1 MLPAS
6 RVLSA
11 IAIAI
16 GLALVVGAGLA
27 PRFVHSDARLPLDVQ
42 HTTFRLVDD
51 ATGYQRQLHWDLLEP
66 ADAKS
71 VAVRVGSTLV
81 RSAEDNQVGQPDE
94 QPGDSHAE
102 DGPDTTELVDAD
114 VWAFDMDRRTGEALS
129 TAQLS
134 HTLVTPAA
142 HIEIDGQWLKFPVDA
157 EKTSYDVFDETLRGS
172 YPAAFQEEV
181 TVDGVELYRYR
192 QVIDPV
198 NVASKYADARNTK
211 QEELPVPEE
220 VPEEN
225 AEEVPEKAPEGALD
239 EAPEEAPEEALDEAP
254 EEAPEEALDEAPE
267 EALEQD
273 PEPAIRRQLYLHHS
287 ATRDYFVHPRT
298 GMIVDLHET
307 VDDYFA
313 THTGEHIED
322 GIAYQAQLAD
332 ADVDK
337 LITQAESFPD
347 DDTVRLIRYI
357 VLGIGVIITVL
368 ALIGVFG
375 GFRRARQN

>member
-11 IAIAI
+11 IAIGI

-27 PRFVHSDARLPLDVQ
+27 PRFVHIDARLPLDVQ

-66 ADAKS
+66 ADAES

-81 RSAEDNQVGQPDE
+81 RRTADSQAGQPDE
-94 QPGDSHAE
+94 QVENSHA
-102 DGPDTTELVDAD
+102 DDTADATELVDAD

-142 HIEIDGQWLKFPVDA
+142 HVEIDGQWLKFPVNA
-157 EKTSYDVFDETLRGS
+157 EKTSYDVFDETLRES
-172 YPAAFQEEV
+172 HPAAFQEEV

-211 QEELPVPEE
+211 QEELP
-220 VPEEN
+220 
-225 AEEVPEKAPEGALD
+225 
-239 EAPEEAPEEALDEAP
+239 APEEAPA
-254 EEAPEEALDEAPE
+254 
-267 EALEQD
+267 
-273 PEPAIRRQLYLHHS
+273 PAIGQQLYLHHS

-313 THTGEHIED
+313 THTGERIED
-322 GIAYQAQLAD
+322 DVAYQAQLAD

-357 VLGIGVIITVL
+357 VLGIGAVITVL

>member
-11 IAIAI
+11 VAIGI
-16 GLALVVGAGLA
+16 GLALMVGAGLA

-66 ADAKS
+66 ADAES

-81 RSAEDNQVGQPDE
+81 RSAEDNQAGQPDE
-94 QPGDSHAE
+94 QPGDSHME
-102 DGPDTTELVDAD
+102 DNPDTTELVDAD

-142 HIEIDGQWLKFPVDA
+142 HVEIDGQWLKFPVNA
-157 EKTSYDVFDETLRGS
+157 EKTSYDVFDETLRES
-172 YPAAFQEEV
+172 HPAAFQEEV
-181 TVDGVELYRYR
+181 TVDGVGLYRYR

-220 VPEEN
+220 APEESAEEVPEEPIEQAPEEAIEEAPEEN
-225 AEEVPEKAPEGALD
+225 AEEALD
-239 EAPEEAPEEALDEAP
+239 QAPA
-254 EEAPEEALDEAPE
+254 
-267 EALEQD
+267 
-273 PEPAIRRQLYLHHS
+273 PAIRRQLYLHHS

-298 GMIVDLHET
+298 GMIVDLHEA

-313 THTGEHIED
+313 THTGERIED

-337 LITQAESFPD
+337 LIAQAESFPD

>member
-11 IAIAI
+11 IAIGI

-27 PRFVHSDARLPLDVQ
+27 PRFVHIDARLPLDVQ

-51 ATGYQRQLHWDLLEP
+51 ATGYQRQLHWGLLEP
-66 ADAKS
+66 ADAES
-71 VAVRVGSTLV
+71 VAVRVGSTLI
-81 RSAEDNQVGQPDE
+81 RSTEENPAGQPDE

-102 DGPDTTELVDAD
+102 DTPDATELVDAD
-114 VWAFDMDRRTGEALS
+114 VWAFDMDRRSGEALS

-142 HIEIDGQWLKFPVDA
+142 HVEIDGQWLKFPVNA
-157 EKTSYDVFDETLRGS
+157 EKTSYDVFDETLRES
-172 YPAAFQEEV
+172 HPAAFQEEV

-211 QEELPVPEE
+211 QEELPIPGDVPGEAPE
-220 VPEEN
+220 QAPEEN
-225 AEEVPEKAPEGALD
+225 AEEAEESEQAPA
-239 EAPEEAPEEALDEAP
+239 
-254 EEAPEEALDEAPE
+254 
-267 EALEQD
+267 
-273 PEPAIRRQLYLHHS
+273 PAIGQQLYLHHS

-313 THTGEHIED
+313 THTGERIED
-322 GIAYQAQLAD
+322 DTAYQAQLAD

-357 VLGIGVIITVL
+357 VLGIGAIITVL

-375 GFRRARQN
+375 GFRRARHN

>member
-11 IAIAI
+11 IAIGI

-27 PRFVHSDARLPLDVQ
+27 PRFVHIDARLPLDVQ

-66 ADAKS
+66 ADAES

-81 RSAEDNQVGQPDE
+81 RRTTDSQAGQPDE
-94 QPGDSHAE
+94 QAENSHA
-102 DGPDTTELVDAD
+102 DDAPDATELVDAD

-142 HIEIDGQWLKFPVDA
+142 HVEIAGQWLKFPVNA
-157 EKTSYDVFDETLRGS
+157 EKTSYDVFDETLRES
-172 YPAAFQEEV
+172 HPAAFQEEV

-192 QVIDPV
+192 KVIDPV

-211 QEELPVPEE
+211 QEELPAPEGA
-220 VPEEN
+220 PEEN
-225 AEEVPEKAPEGALD
+225 AEEL
-239 EAPEEAPEEALDEAP
+239 
-254 EEAPEEALDEAPE
+254 PE
-267 EALEQD
+267 EALEQT
-273 PEPAIRRQLYLHHS
+273 PAPAIGQQLYLHHS

-298 GMIVDLHET
+298 GMIVDLHVT

-313 THTGEHIED
+313 TYTGERIEND
-322 GIAYQAQLAD
+322 VAYQAQLTD

-357 VLGIGVIITVL
+357 VLGIGAVITVL

>member
-11 IAIAI
+11 IAIGI

-27 PRFVHSDARLPLDVQ
+27 PRFVHIDARLPLDVQ

-66 ADAKS
+66 ADAES

-81 RSAEDNQVGQPDE
+81 RRTTDSQAGQTGEQAEN
-94 QPGDSHAE
+94 SHA
-102 DGPDTTELVDAD
+102 DDAPDAIELVDAD

-142 HIEIDGQWLKFPVDA
+142 HVEIDGQWLKFPVNA
-157 EKTSYDVFDETLRGS
+157 EKTSYDVFDETLRES
-172 YPAAFQEEV
+172 HPAAFQEEV

-211 QEELPVPEE
+211 QEELP
-220 VPEEN
+220 
-225 AEEVPEKAPEGALD
+225 A
-239 EAPEEAPEEALDEAP
+239 
-254 EEAPEEALDEAPE
+254 
-267 EALEQD
+267 
-273 PEPAIRRQLYLHHS
+273 PAIGQQLYLHHS

-313 THTGEHIED
+313 THTGERIED
-322 GIAYQAQLAD
+322 DVAYQAQLAD

-357 VLGIGVIITVL
+357 VLGIGAVITVL

>member
-11 IAIAI
+11 IAIGI

-27 PRFVHSDARLPLDVQ
+27 PRFVHIDARLPLDVQ

-66 ADAKS
+66 ADAES
-71 VAVRVGSTLV
+71 VAVRVGSTLM
-81 RSAEDNQVGQPDE
+81 RSTEKNQAGQPDE
-94 QPGDSHAE
+94 QPGGNQAE
-102 DGPDTTELVDAD
+102 DNPDATELVDAD
-114 VWAFDMDRRTGEALS
+114 VWAFDMDRRSGEALS

-142 HIEIDGQWLKFPVDA
+142 HVEIDGQWLKFPVNA
-157 EKTSYDVFDETLRGS
+157 EKTSYEVFDETLRES
-172 YPAAFQEEV
+172 HPAAFQEEV

-211 QEELPVPEE
+211 QEELVVPDKASEENAAEAPVKT
-220 VPEEN
+220 PEEN
-225 AEEVPEKAPEGALD
+225 AEEAD
-239 EAPEEAPEEALDEAP
+239 
-254 EEAPEEALDEAPE
+254 
-267 EALEQD
+267 ALEQA
-273 PEPAIRRQLYLHHS
+273 PGPAIRRQLYLHHS

-298 GMIVDLHET
+298 GMIVDVHET

-313 THTGEHIED
+313 THTGERIED

-357 VLGIGVIITVL
+357 VLGIGALITVL

>member
-11 IAIAI
+11 IAIGI

-27 PRFVHSDARLPLDVQ
+27 PRFVHIDARLPLDVQ

-66 ADAKS
+66 ADAES
-71 VAVRVGSTLV
+71 VAVRVGSTLI
-81 RSAEDNQVGQPDE
+81 RSTEENQAGQPDG
-94 QPGDSHAE
+94 QPGGNHAQ
-102 DGPDTTELVDAD
+102 DNPDATELVDAD
-114 VWAFDMDRRTGEALS
+114 VWAFDMDRRSGQALS

-142 HIEIDGQWLKFPVDA
+142 HIEIDGQWLKFPVNA
-157 EKTSYDVFDETLRGS
+157 EKTSYDVFDETLRES
-172 YPAAFQEEV
+172 HPAAFQEEV

-211 QEELPVPEE
+211 QEELVVPDKASEENAAEAPVKT
-220 VPEEN
+220 PEEN
-225 AEEVPEKAPEGALD
+225 AEEAD
-239 EAPEEAPEEALDEAP
+239 
-254 EEAPEEALDEAPE
+254 
-267 EALEQD
+267 ALEQV
-273 PEPAIRRQLYLHHS
+273 PAPTIRRQLYLHHS

-298 GMIVDLHET
+298 GMIVDVHET

-313 THTGEHIED
+313 THTGERIED

-357 VLGIGVIITVL
+357 VLGIGALITVL

-375 GFRRARQN
+375 GFRRARQNLV

>member
-11 IAIAI
+11 IAIGI

-27 PRFVHSDARLPLDVQ
+27 PRFVHIDARLPLDVQ

-66 ADAKS
+66 ADAES
-71 VAVRVGSTLV
+71 VAVRVGSTLM
-81 RSAEDNQVGQPDE
+81 RSTEKNQAGQPDE
-94 QPGDSHAE
+94 QPGGNQAE
-102 DGPDTTELVDAD
+102 GNRDGTELVDAD
-114 VWAFDMDRRTGEALS
+114 VWAFDMDRRSGEALS

-142 HIEIDGQWLKFPVDA
+142 HVEIDGQWLKFPVNA
-157 EKTSYDVFDETLRGS
+157 EKTSYEVFDETLRES
-172 YPAAFQEEV
+172 HPAAFQEEV

-198 NVASKYADARNTK
+198 NVASKYAGARNTK
-211 QEELPVPEE
+211 QEELVVPDKAS
-220 VPEEN
+220 EEN
-225 AEEVPEKAPEGALD
+225 S
-239 EAPEEAPEEALDEAP
+239 EEAD
-254 EEAPEEALDEAPE
+254 
-267 EALEQD
+267 ALEQA
-273 PEPAIRRQLYLHHS
+273 PAPAIRRQLYLHHS

-298 GMIVDLHET
+298 GMIVDVHET

-313 THTGEHIED
+313 THTGERIED

-357 VLGIGVIITVL
+357 VLGIGALITVL

-375 GFRRARQN
+375 GFRRTRQN